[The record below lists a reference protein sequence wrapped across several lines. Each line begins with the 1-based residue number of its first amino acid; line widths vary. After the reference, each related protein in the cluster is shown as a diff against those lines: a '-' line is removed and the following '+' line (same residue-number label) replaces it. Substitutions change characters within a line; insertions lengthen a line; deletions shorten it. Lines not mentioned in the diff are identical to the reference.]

1 MRVPLD
7 LMPSRVNAE
16 DLCAVERL
24 GRGTIV
30 VKQSRLLSSFFY
42 PPVARVVFGVGSL
55 EFRNRFR

>member
-1 MRVPLD
+1 ML
-7 LMPSRVNAE
+7 SRVNAE
-16 DLCAVERL
+16 DLCAVDRL
-24 GRGTIV
+24 GEGTIV